1 MLKILFVNWWDNGS
15 SDFFLN
21 YCKKYIYR
29 KVKISDDKPH
39 IIFYSVFG
47 NKNKIIDC
55 VKNNKNAVNIF
66 FIGESTKNDKSP
78 KWLNFKHYDDYLL
91 NIVDISL
98 GFKYIDH
105 PKYIRFPLW
114 ITYINFADSNM
125 GEHRSNFDN
134 LLTKKFKNK
143 TNFCCMLSNHDH
155 FNTRT
160 KIFEELN
167 KYKKIDSA
175 GNLKN
180 NHPKIGK
187 DQKYKYRFLENY
199 KFNICC
205 ESLIEKG
212 YVTEKIFDSLICG
225 CIPIYIVND
234 INDNIEDE
242 ILNQDFILKFTNNNI
257 NDVINKIKHIDSNH
271 KYFNRYFNKDILKK
285 NAIKIVH
292 QKYNKLKELI
302 LKDFKKQ

>member
-1 MLKILFVNWWDNGS
+1 MLKILFVNWWDNAKY
-15 SDFFLN
+15 DFFLHF
-21 YCKKYIYR
+21 CRKYIN
-29 KVKISDDKPH
+29 KNVQISKDKPH

-55 VKNNKNAVNIF
+55 VNNNKNAVNIF
-66 FIGESTKNDKSP
+66 FIGESTKHV
-78 KWLNFKHYDDYLL
+78 KHIDYDDYLL
-91 NIVDISL
+91 DIVDISL
-98 GFKYIDH
+98 GFKYLNH

-114 ITYINFADSNM
+114 LTYINFADSNM
-125 GEHRSNFDN
+125 GKHRSNFDN
-134 LLTKKFKNK
+134 LLKKDFNNK
-143 TNFCCMLSNHDH
+143 TKFCCILTNHDN

-160 KIFEELN
+160 KIFDELN

-175 GNLKN
+175 GNFKN

-205 ESLIEKG
+205 ESIIEKG
-212 YVTEKIFDSLICG
+212 YITEKIFDSLICG

-234 INDNIEDE
+234 INDNIEEE
-242 ILNQDFILKFTNNNI
+242 ILNQDFILKFTNNNV
-257 NDVINKIKHIDSNH
+257 NDVINKIKHIDSNQ

-285 NAIKIVH
+285 NAIIIIH

-302 LKDFKKQ
+302 LKKIKK